1 MIASL
6 VEQEEKPGAECD
18 GKLELSVVNG
28 KKLYFAITGQSV
40 HTSSCYDGRQG
51 SPSEDSGYESAT

>member
-51 SPSEDSGYESAT
+51 SPSED